1 MVVKP
6 NIVQWYSLITGNQT
20 PERGWNMN
28 NSSIRVQTA
37 LIYLL
42 AFVCAI
48 GNPVVLPSL
57 PFIMQDFGLSPL
69 EMGLIISVYALP
81 GVIVIPLYG
90 LLSDRIG
97 RKPLLLAGLFLC
109 GTGSL
114 ICFIAP
120 NFSWLLAGRALQGL
134 SITPLEAMCNTLVSD
149 LFEGRERMRFV
160 NKATAVQY
168 FSVAVT
174 PVIVSAILNV
184 SGSWRFG
191 FLFGVLLG
199 FGSLALCFP
208 ISVPYKP
215 SKALSLKNY
224 GKQLRSLLSSTRV
237 ISLFSVRIGS
247 ALLIFGAVYPHVSLL
262 VDQKLHLDPEYAAI
276 LFSLYAAGM
285 FIGAMLS
292 QFCMSRLSPRSIGLL
307 GGLQLSLAML
317 LLLTA
322 SSMLYAAPALLL
334 VGTGSGTLNS
344 CCAAHVSLASTP
356 DTRGSVMSAY
366 STMFRLGQS
375 IAPPIFGI
383 GFQIGGFTPLFGS
396 ALALAL
402 ALTAAAALAFN
413 YADKMEHLQHQL
425 HV

>member
-1 MVVKP
+1 
-6 NIVQWYSLITGNQT
+6 
-20 PERGWNMN
+20 MN
-28 NSSIRVQTA
+28 FSGRRSQIA

-57 PFIMQDFGLSPL
+57 PFIMHDFGLSPL

-90 LLSDRIG
+90 LLSDRLG
-97 RKPLLLAGLFLC
+97 RKPLLLAGLLLC

-160 NKATAVQY
+160 TRATAVQY
-168 FSVAVT
+168 FSIAAT
-174 PVIVSAILNV
+174 PVIVSAMLNA
-184 SGSWRFG
+184 SGNWRFG
-191 FLFGVLLG
+191 FLFAVLLG
-199 FGSLALCFP
+199 FGSLALCLP

-215 SKALSLKNY
+215 SAALSLKNY
-224 GKQLRSLLSSTRV
+224 AKQLRSLFSSTRV
-237 ISLFSVRIGS
+237 LSLFSVRLAS

-262 VDQKLHLDPEYAAI
+262 VDQKLLLPPEYTAI
-276 LFSLYAAGM
+276 LFSFYAAGM
-285 FIGAMLS
+285 FLGAMIS
-292 QFCMSRLSPRSIGLL
+292 QFCMTRLSPRNIGLL

-322 SSMLYAAPALLL
+322 SGMAHAAPALLL
-334 VGTGSGTLNS
+334 VGTGSGTINS

-375 IAPPIFGI
+375 IAPPIFGLC
-383 GFQIGGFTPLFGS
+383 FQIGGFSPLFGS

-402 ALTAAAALAFN
+402 ALTAAAAAAFN
-413 YADKMEHLQHQL
+413 FADKMEHLHQQI